1 MSYTVEYNPELRR
14 SYPIKKQKMHS
25 LPIKPVAITIGV
37 FSAFYTAYRLGI
49 LRWIIPGDP
58 AVTTGA
64 FSTMIEDVRSGQGV
78 SEAVFSF
85 CKNVISGGVQ

>member
-1 MSYTVEYNPELRR
+1 M
-14 SYPIKKQKMHS
+14 KA
-25 LPIKPVAITIGV
+25 VAVVIGV
-37 FSAFYTAYRLGI
+37 IAAFYIAHRLKI
-49 LRWIIPGDP
+49 LRWIVPGDP

-78 SEAVFSF
+78 PDAVFSF